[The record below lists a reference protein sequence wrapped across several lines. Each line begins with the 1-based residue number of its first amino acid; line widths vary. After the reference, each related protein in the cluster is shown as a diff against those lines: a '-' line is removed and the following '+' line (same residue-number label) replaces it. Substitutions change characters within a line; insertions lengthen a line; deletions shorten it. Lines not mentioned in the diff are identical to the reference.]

1 MLGCWTIQKGHGL
14 KFDQINIC
22 IQTVDRANNL
32 NALQSKQ
39 LDSIVNNTCISA
51 VAFKKNSQL
60 DINDTVQGFECS
72 QVTFLIPKIKNSHAL
87 FKNQVEQF
95 F

>member
-1 MLGCWTIQKGHGL
+1 MHS
-14 KFDQINIC
+14 
-22 IQTVDRANNL
+22 DRANNL
-32 NALQSKQ
+32 NALHSKQ

-87 FKNQVEQF
+87 FKNQDEQF
-95 F
+95 FLYQF

>member
-1 MLGCWTIQKGHGL
+1 MHS
-14 KFDQINIC
+14 
-22 IQTVDRANNL
+22 DRANNL

-72 QVTFLIPKIKNSHAL
+72 QVTFLIPNKKKISHAL
-87 FKNQVEQF
+87 FKNKDEQF
-95 F
+95 FLYQF

>member
-1 MLGCWTIQKGHGL
+1 MYIRG
-14 KFDQINIC
+14 
-22 IQTVDRANNL
+22 
-32 NALQSKQ
+32 
-39 LDSIVNNTCISA
+39 SIL
-51 VAFKKNSQL
+51 KKNSQL